1 MKKFASFFAAATFVV
16 ALASCG
22 SKTAENAETATD
34 STAVEMTTE
43 AAPVDTAAAAVVD
56 SAAATT
62 DSTAAAQ

>member
-43 AAPVDTAAAAVVD
+43 AAPVDTAAAVVD

>member
-43 AAPVDTAAAAVVD
+43 AAPVDTAAAVVD

-62 DSTAAAQ
+62 DSTAAQ